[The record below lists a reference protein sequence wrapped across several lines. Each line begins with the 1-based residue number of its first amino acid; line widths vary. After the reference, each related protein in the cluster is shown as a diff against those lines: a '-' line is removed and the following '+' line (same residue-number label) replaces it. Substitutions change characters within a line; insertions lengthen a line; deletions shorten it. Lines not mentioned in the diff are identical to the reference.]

1 MYIDHHKIMDY
12 QLKSLDL
19 NPIGFIYPVEFKE
32 NMVCTHQFKLVFF
45 LNLKLY

>member
-1 MYIDHHKIMDY
+1 MYIDLHKIMDY

-32 NMVCTHQFKLVFF
+32 NMVCTDQFKLVIYF
-45 LNLKLY
+45 